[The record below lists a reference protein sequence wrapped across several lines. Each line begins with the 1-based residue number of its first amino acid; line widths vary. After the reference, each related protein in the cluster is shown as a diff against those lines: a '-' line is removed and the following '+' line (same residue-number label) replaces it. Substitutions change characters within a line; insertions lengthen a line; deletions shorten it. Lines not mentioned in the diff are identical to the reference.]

1 MAAVG
6 TLVIHDRGAA
16 DARENS
22 AYNATVSMQVFLLT
36 LGIVAAL
43 MGGMAVG
50 VILSNKPLRG
60 SCGGVGASCACEEA
74 GKPGA
79 CKVEVGSDATGSAL
93 RSAASDAAF
102 KPPGEL
108 MRLRKG

>member
-1 MAAVG
+1 
-6 TLVIHDRGAA
+6 
-16 DARENS
+16 
-22 AYNATVSMQVFLLT
+22 MQIVLLT
-36 LGIVAAL
+36 FGIIAAL

-50 VILSNKPLRG
+50 VIFSSKPLRG
-60 SCGGVGASCACEEA
+60 SCGGVGGSCACEEA

-79 CKVEVGSDATGSAL
+79 CKVEEPTKPA
-93 RSAASDAAF
+93 DAAF